1 MAIDIPSLFRDV
13 IETPEQRQ
21 RRKLSEAVALA
32 PQARGGIASLLNP
45 LAQAASINLQQGSEG
60 LGRSVGGMLGLD
72 MRDTSEKVSDQL
84 LGADLSDA
92 KGMRDLSKA
101 ISPYAPVQA
110 MGLLQAA
117 DEKDLQ
123 EAQLERDLED
133 REQARELRQIQ
144 IDQANLAKTA
154 QNANARYRA
163 VVAGMIG
170 NDSKFAN
177 FKQGI
182 LDGFVPMERVSEIV
196 DALGEDEPKES
207 FTPIGVRDGGQ
218 TFTALWN
225 GSDTFKTPDM
235 ENIELTKNA
244 QLFDLPSVQVE
255 GDDYFRSEARET
267 DRDNRFLSTQNFV
280 TTVNQAIDFY
290 SENPSANTLA
300 ASFSGKVSDLAA
312 NIEPLKDI
320 FLSNGEKLLSA
331 DLFNVETYESP
342 SSEDESLPTFKSL
355 GIQDARSKTIA
366 LNLALQYAAAIG
378 LGSGRALTDRDVRL
392 AMQAVG
398 SGLQDKDRIISSLLE
413 AKNQVTG
420 RYNTYR
426 SQFDPSQTKEITDT
440 KAEIDVNQFLTPPN
454 E

>member
-45 LAQAASINLQQGSEG
+45 LAQATSVNLQQGSEG

-72 MRDTSEKVSDQL
+72 MRDTGEKVSDQL

-92 KGMRDLSKA
+92 QGMRDLSKA
-101 ISPYAPVQA
+101 ISQYAPVQA

-133 REQARELRQIQ
+133 RDQARELRQIQ

-170 NDSKFAN
+170 TDSKFAN

-235 ENIELTKNA
+235 IDIELTKNA

-255 GDDYFRSEARET
+255 GDDYFRSETRET

-320 FLSNGEKLLSA
+320 FLSNGKKLLSA
-331 DLFNVETYESP
+331 DLFNVENYESP

-355 GIQDARSKTIA
+355 GIQDARAKTIA

-398 SGLQDKDRIISSLLE
+398 SGLQDKDRIISSLSE

-440 KAEIDVNQFLTPPN
+440 KAKIDVNQFLTPKN
-454 E
+454 